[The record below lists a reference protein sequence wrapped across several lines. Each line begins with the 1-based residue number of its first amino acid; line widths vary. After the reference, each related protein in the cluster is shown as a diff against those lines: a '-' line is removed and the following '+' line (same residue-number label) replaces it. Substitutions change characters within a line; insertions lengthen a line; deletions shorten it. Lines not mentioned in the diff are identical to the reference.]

1 MGFFSSVKKAFKK
14 AAPTIASGGLN
25 LMAKSGA
32 SALPYMGFAG
42 GAGGG
47 PSSAL
52 SLDTNWADIA
62 GTALSGGASAYGQY
76 SANKQNAQLAQN
88 QMDFQERMSNTAHQ
102 REVRDLR
109 HAGLNPIL
117 SGTGG
122 MGASSGQ
129 GATASMDNVAGAGVA
144 SALEA
149 LTKITQTYLIREQTH
164 HAKAETENIKTTNPQ
179 IRSQTKKIEQ
189 ETSTSKALE
198 RVHASTEQYNW
209 QATATSRTLQGYQWQ
224 QARGQELQNKIL
236 NENIHVA
243 KAAAA
248 EAKNEK
254 LMSDSEYGQL
264 LTSIKMA
271 NNAGL
276 SLGSF
281 LEKFMPKTSTVK
293 HLKK

>member
-88 QMDFQERMSNTAHQ
+88 QMDFQERMSSTAHQ

-109 HAGLNPIL
+109 LAGLNPIL

-122 MGASSGQ
+122 MGASSGP

-149 LTKITQTYLIREQTH
+149 LTKITQSYLIREQTDR
-164 HAKAETENIKTTNPQ
+164 AKAETENIKTTNPQ
-179 IRSQTKKIEQ
+179 IRAQTKKTEQ
-189 ETSTSKALE
+189 ETNSSKALE
-198 RVHASTEQYNW
+198 KNLEMDTVLKLSQRLKNLSEVNKNDELTKLLTKQGVSQEM
-209 QATATSRTLQGYQWQ
+209 QARLMSLQGD
-224 QARGQELQNKIL
+224 QALEMLKGMKLEGQIDETTYGDIMR
-236 NENIHVA
+236 HVKRFFDA
-243 KAAAA
+243 
-248 EAKNEK
+248 
-254 LMSDSEYGQL
+254 LPFSGS
-264 LTSIKMA
+264 TSKR
-271 NNAGL
+271 
-276 SLGSF
+276 F
-281 LEKFMPKTSTVK
+281 
-293 HLKK
+293 